1 MKRPLLLFLFLS
13 AFIFTSHGVYA
24 TQDGTNCANAF
35 TASAS
40 STNTATHTGSGDDV
54 WFIYTPSAAN
64 RLITVSS
71 CGLTAVGTSFEIYN
85 SCSTGDLVLPKYT
98 SSSCGNTAPYQSTKT
113 FQVTSTAPVLIKW
126 KNPGSALSYN
136 WTITDGALPTGATSV
151 TAIKPN
157 EGINTPNYHY
167 GNSVDLWYYF
177 TSSADGIFTIS
188 KPNGSSSHYSG
199 VVYSESDLNN
209 PIAGFTQTTG
219 FQRQIRS
226 GEKYYIKFLKTSDN
240 NYDWNLAFQAQT
252 LLGYNCSSPIVA
264 SLGNNNVTY
273 YGANQWFSF
282 APAINGMMTVST
294 VGQTTQDTW
303 EDVYDDC
310 NASSPLYS
318 VDNVGEFVEQS
329 SITMNVVKDK
339 PYLIKWRKDFT
350 TAAYPFT
357 ISVRPFYIGKDVI
370 SFSLPNQVNS
380 STINNTTH
388 TIDVVVGS
396 AVDRSNLVATF
407 QLSPG
412 ATSKVTT
419 IPQVSGTTSNNFT
432 NSITYTVYAEDG
444 STQDWTINVTNAV
457 ALNSAKDIVSYS
469 FTSIDYIVDSST
481 INTANHTVQIH
492 ALYSIPDITSLISL
506 FTLSSSA
513 TASIGSTNQVS
524 GTTANNY
531 SNSLTYTITAQDGT
545 TQNWT
550 VQLIVDPKPLGE
562 SCASPAAVLQGTN
575 VANSIYI
582 DQYYAYTPTGDGFI
596 SLGYCSGAIQK
607 TVTLYSDCPTSNVI
621 ASKVVSCGDDLKVLV
636 QNGILVHIKWSNIK
650 NESWTFAK
658 GVFSGKDILTFNP
671 ASLVGNADINLSNHT
686 VTAVVDRSVDLSSLQ
701 IDFTLS
707 QGAKLLNGATQVLAN
722 EHIDFTNPVTLT
734 VKAQDGTTQN
744 YVFTVTKRNTGTG
757 NSIIN
762 FFLNNQVAPA
772 VIDNIN
778 HTVKLGVPAG
788 TNLTA
793 LMPNFLVSDYA
804 TARISGVVQVSSQ
817 SIVDFTNPVIYKI
830 TSESGVD
837 QNWTVTV
844 TTAPVLNIYANMTSF
859 RFNEQAQLP
868 TIDAVNRTISVIVN
882 PGTDRSAL
890 IATFYMSSGATAKIG
905 TIAQVSGTTA
915 NNFNSPIVYL
925 ITSEDGLTTLDWTV
939 SVTVAKNTAAA
950 ISAFTLAGQISSSI
964 NTANKTIDII
974 MPKGSSASGLI
985 STFTTSAGA
994 TVKIGTTA
1002 QVSGTTANDYT
1013 SPVVYTVVA
1022 EDGITTQNW
1031 TVSVAI
1037 ATAIGTINETAI
1049 NMYPNPTI
1057 DGFYINVSDDTTTL
1071 SIFDLEGRLVLTQK
1085 ITGKTYID
1093 VSALQPG
1100 IYIVKANGLTEK
1112 LVKK

>member
-1 MKRPLLLFLFLS
+1 MKRPLLLFFLS
-13 AFIFTSHGVYA
+13 AFFFTNHSVYA
-24 TQDGTNCANAF
+24 TQDGTSCSTAFVAN
-35 TASAS
+35 TGS
-40 STNTATHTGSGDDV
+40 SNTTTHTGSGDDV
-54 WFIYTPSAAN
+54 WFIYTPTAAN

-71 CGLTAVGTSFEIYN
+71 CGLTTVGTTFEIYN
-85 SCSTGDLVLPKYT
+85 SCNPGDLVLPKYT
-98 SSSCGNTAPYQSTKT
+98 SSTCGNTAPYQSTKT

-126 KNPGSALSYN
+126 KNPGSAVSYN
-136 WTITDGALPTGATSV
+136 WSITDDALPTGATSA

-157 EGINTPNYHY
+157 EGLNTPNYHY

-177 TSSADGIFTIS
+177 TTNADGIFTIS

-199 VVYSESDLNN
+199 VVYAESDLST

-219 FQRQIRS
+219 FQSQIRS
-226 GEKYYIKFLKTSDN
+226 GEKYYIKFVKTSDN

-252 LLGYNCSSPIVA
+252 LLGYSCTSPIVA

-273 YGANQWFSF
+273 YSSNQWFSF
-282 APAINGMMTVST
+282 APAINGVMTVST
-294 VGQTTQDTW
+294 VGQTTQDTY
-303 EDVYDDC
+303 EEIYDDC
-310 NASSPLYS
+310 NAGSPLYS
-318 VDNVGEFVEQS
+318 VDNAGEYVEQS
-329 SITMNVVKDK
+329 SITMNVIKDK
-339 PYLIKWRKDFT
+339 PYLIKWKSDFT

-357 ISVRPFYIGKDVI
+357 ISVRPFYTGNDII

-396 AVDRSNLVATF
+396 AVNRSSLIATF
-407 QLSPG
+407 QLSQG
-412 ATSKVTT
+412 ASATVTAT
-419 IPQVSGTTSNNFT
+419 PQLSGTTTNDFT
-432 NSITYTVYAEDG
+432 NSLVYKVIAEDG
-444 STQDWTINVTNAV
+444 STQDWTINVTNAI

-469 FTSIDYIVDSST
+469 FTSMDFIVGSST
-481 INTANHTVQIH
+481 INSVNHTVQIH
-492 ALYSIPDITSLISL
+492 ALYSIPDITSLVSV
-506 FTLSSSA
+506 FALSSFA

-524 GTTANNY
+524 GTTANNFT
-531 SNSLTYTITAQDGT
+531 NSLTYTITAQDGT

-550 VQLIVDPKPLGE
+550 VQIIVDPKPLGE
-562 SCASPAAVLQGTN
+562 GCATPAAVLQGTN
-575 VANSIYI
+575 VANNIYV
-582 DQYYAYTPTGDGFI
+582 DQYYVYTPTEDGFI
-596 SLGYCSGAIQK
+596 SLGYCSGAAQK
-607 TVTLYSDCPTSNVI
+607 TVTVYSDCPTSNVI
-621 ASKVVSCGDDLKVLV
+621 ASKAVSCGDDLKVLV
-636 QNGILVHIKWSNIK
+636 QNGISVHIKWSNIK
-650 NESWTFAK
+650 NESWSFSK

-671 ASLVGNADINLSNHT
+671 ASLIGNADINLSNHT
-686 VTAVVDRSVDLSSLQ
+686 VNAVVDRSVNLASLQ

-707 QGAKLLNGATQVLAN
+707 QGAKLLNGATQIFLN
-722 EHIDFTNPVTLT
+722 DHIDFTNPVPLT

-778 HTVKLGVPAG
+778 HTVKLGVPAA
-788 TNLTA
+788 TNLTT
-793 LMPNFLVSDYA
+793 LMPNFTVSDYA
-804 TARISGVVQVSSQ
+804 TAKISGVVQVSSQ

-830 TSESGVD
+830 TSESGID

-844 TTAPVLNIYANMTSF
+844 TPAPVLNIYANMTSF
-859 RFNEQAQLP
+859 RFNEQTQLP
-868 TIDAVNRTISVIVN
+868 TIDAINRTISVIVN

-905 TIAQVSGTTA
+905 TIAQESSTTA

-985 STFTTSAGA
+985 GTFTASAGA
-994 TVKIGTTA
+994 TLKIGTTA

-1013 SPVVYTVVA
+1013 IPVVYTVVA
-1022 EDGITTQNW
+1022 EDGTTTQNW

-1071 SIFDLEGRLVLTQK
+1071 SIFDLGGRLVLTQK